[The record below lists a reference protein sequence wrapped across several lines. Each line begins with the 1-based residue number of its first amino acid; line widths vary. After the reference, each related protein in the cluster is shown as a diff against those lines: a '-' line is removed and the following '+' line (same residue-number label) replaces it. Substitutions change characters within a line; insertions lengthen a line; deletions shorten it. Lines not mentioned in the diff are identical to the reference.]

1 MSNPQVEIKMKSGN
15 SMTVELYPEVAPNT
29 VNNFVFLANNGFYNG
44 LIFHRVIKGFMIQGG
59 DPQGTGMGGPG
70 WSIKG
75 EFRQNGVTNDL
86 KHDRGVISM
95 ARSMHPDSAGSQF
108 FIMHAKAPH
117 LDGAYA
123 AFGKL
128 VDGFDELDRIAEAKT
143 NFSDKPLE
151 DEVIDKMIVTLNG
164 YEPEAPKV
172 IR

>member
-1 MSNPQVEIKMKSGN
+1 MSNPQVEIQMKSGN
-15 SMTVELYPEVAPNT
+15 SMTAELYPDVAPNT
-29 VNNFVFLANNGFYNG
+29 VNNFLFLADNGFYNG

-70 WSIKG
+70 WGIKG
-75 EFRQNGVTNDL
+75 EFAQNGVPNDL
-86 KHDRGVISM
+86 KHDRGVLSM
-95 ARSMHPDSAGSQF
+95 ARSMNPDSAGSQF

-117 LDGAYA
+117 LDGGYA

-128 VDGFDELDRIAEAKT
+128 IDGFDELDRIAEVKT

-151 DEVIDKMIVTLNG
+151 DEVIEKMVVRLNG
-164 YEPEAPKV
+164 YEPQPPKV